1 MYKILVDTDI
11 LIDFSKGKDSQL
23 MSLFELQTKGH
34 VELYISPVNITEFL
48 NDLLLSDSEK
58 LKLATNFLEKFK
70 VLKIGKKTGILAGQ
84 ILRTKQTS
92 YIGDALIGAVC
103 IENEVELLT
112 RNKKHFEKITGLKLN

>member
-1 MYKILVDTDI
+1 LSNSGKI
-11 LIDFSKGKDSQL
+11 
-23 MSLFELQTKGH
+23 
-34 VELYISPVNITEFL
+34 
-48 NDLLLSDSEK
+48 
-58 LKLATNFLEKFK
+58 KLATNFLEKFK